1 MNRDLLVGD
10 LQFGQMQEVQS
21 EPLTVGILL
30 GIVLLALF
38 VRYELALLCIDKK
51 DTAGL

>member
-10 LQFGQMQEVQS
+10 LEFRQMKEVQCK
-21 EPLTVGILL
+21 PLTVRVLL

-38 VRYELALLCIDKK
+38 VRN
-51 DTAGL
+51 

>member
-10 LQFGQMQEVQS
+10 LEFGKMQEVQS
-21 EPLTVGILL
+21 EPLTVRVLFR
-30 GIVLLALF
+30 IVLLALF
-38 VRYELALLCIDKK
+38 VRDQSSALRVDQE

>member
-1 MNRDLLVGD
+1 MNRDLLVRD
-10 LQFGQMQEVQS
+10 LEFRKVKEIQC
-21 EPLTVGILL
+21 EPLTVRVLL

-38 VRYELALLCIDKK
+38 VRYELTLLRIDKK